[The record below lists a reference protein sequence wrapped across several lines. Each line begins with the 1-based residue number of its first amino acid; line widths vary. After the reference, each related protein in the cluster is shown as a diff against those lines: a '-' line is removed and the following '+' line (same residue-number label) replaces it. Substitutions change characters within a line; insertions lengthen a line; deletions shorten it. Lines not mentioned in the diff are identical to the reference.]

1 MRAPFRAALLAA
13 VLCLASL
20 AAHAGTTVF
29 QITQGFGTSFFAIT
43 NGSNQLV
50 SAVGIC
56 DGTAAAQCAAVKP
69 ASTAAAASDPALVVS
84 LSPNSAL
91 PAGANIIGAV
101 SQTAGPWTQNVTQW
115 NGVGLGSPSN
125 YGTSPGPAAVPSPNP
140 SAPTPPP

>member
-91 PAGANIIGAV
+91 PAGAHIIRAV
-101 SQTAGPWTQNVTQW
+101 SQTAGPWTQNIPPW
-115 NGVGLGSPSN
+115 NGVRPWSPSHFR
-125 YGTSPGPAAVPSPNP
+125 
-140 SAPTPPP
+140 TPPRAVALHSR